1 MQHVLRQLRNIPIT
15 SSVIAS
21 LYPTINQSA
30 RKVVDL
36 EEKGEIIRLKR
47 GLYVVN
53 PEISDKTLS
62 TELIANH
69 LCTPSF
75 ISMQTAL
82 RYYGLIPEMV
92 CVVQSMTTRQKRSFT
107 NSYGRFD
114 YIHTNRESFH
124 VGVTQ
129 ETDEGVYF
137 LIATPE
143 RALCDLIAY
152 TKGLNLRYRVE
163 VQKYLEE
170 DIRFDMDFFAT
181 ARLSIFEEYASLGR
195 KSNSIIT
202 LINWMKNER
211 NIG

>member
-1 MQHVLRQLRNIPIT
+1 MQHVLRQLGNIPAT
-15 SSVIAS
+15 SSVIAL
-21 LYPTINQSA
+21 LYPNINQSA
-30 RKVVDL
+30 RKIVDL

-53 PEISDKTLS
+53 PEISGLTLS

-75 ISMQTAL
+75 VSMYTAL

-92 CVVQSMTTRQKRSFT
+92 CVVQSITTRQKRSFT
-107 NSYGRFD
+107 NSYGRFN
-114 YIHTNRESFH
+114 YVHTDRKSFS

-152 TKGLNLRYRVE
+152 TKGLNLRYLVE

-170 DIRFDMDFFAT
+170 DIRFDMNFFVT
-181 ARLSIFEEYASLGR
+181 ARLPIFEEYAALGK

-202 LINWMKNER
+202 LIKWIKYER
-211 NIG
+211 NIR

>member
-1 MQHVLRQLRNIPIT
+1 MKNVLQQFRNIPIT

-21 LYPTINQSA
+21 LYPNINQSA
-30 RKVVDL
+30 RKVVNL

-47 GLYVVN
+47 DLYVVN
-53 PEISDKTLS
+53 PDISDMTLS

-75 ISMQTAL
+75 VSMHSAL

-107 NSYGRFD
+107 TPYGRFD
-114 YIHTNRESFH
+114 YIHTDRESFH

-129 ETDEGVYF
+129 ESDEGINF

-152 TKGLNLRYRVE
+152 TKGLNLRYLVE
-163 VQKYLEE
+163 VQKYLED
-170 DIRFDMDFFAT
+170 DIRFDMDFFVT
-181 ARLSIFEEYASLGR
+181 AVFLSL
-195 KSNSIIT
+195 KSM
-202 LINWMKNER
+202 LY
-211 NIG
+211 